1 MTILQRFINAF
12 KADLLLLLS
21 IKLWKLLLIATS
33 CLACVVLGFIY
44 PQYAKHFHLCC
55 ATIMMMAFW
64 YFFYKLKKQKFFTH
78 LILNRGFFSV
88 SLEIFL
94 FLFPYLLI
102 GLAFDLPYLIKFGKN
117 ATGTL
122 NFIMICEALCLVLA
136 WFWRYMVARIV
147 ISVFETIIHF
157 NPEMIASKQSGLDM
171 MLNQQ
176 HSVLCCIV
184 CVAIQIL
191 AMGLGAKANIRK
203 TLSI

>member
-1 MTILQRFINAF
+1 MRLVNVF
-12 KADLLLLLS
+12 KADLLLLSS
-21 IKLWKLLLIATS
+21 IKPWKL
-33 CLACVVLGFIY
+33 CLVVLPCVFLIILEFMY
-44 PQYAKHFHLCC
+44 QQYAKYFHLGC
-55 ATIMMMAFW
+55 AMIIVTAFA
-64 YFFYKLKKQKFFTH
+64 YFFYKLKKQNFFTH
-78 LILNRGFFSV
+78 LVLNRGFFSV

-94 FLFPYLLI
+94 FLLPYLLM
-102 GLAFDLPYLIKFGKN
+102 GFAFDLPYLIKFGKN

-122 NFIMICEALCLVLA
+122 NFIMVCEALCLVLA

-191 AMGLGAKANIRK
+191 AMGLGAKASIRK

>member
-1 MTILQRFINAF
+1 MNFLMRLVNVF
-12 KADLLLLLS
+12 KADLLLLSS
-21 IKLWKLLLIATS
+21 IKPWKL
-33 CLACVVLGFIY
+33 CLVVLPCVFLIILEFMY
-44 PQYAKHFHLCC
+44 QQYAKYFHLGC
-55 ATIMMMAFW
+55 AMIMVSGFF
-64 YFFYKLKKQKFFTH
+64 YFFYKLKKQNFFTH
-78 LILNRGFFSV
+78 LVLNRGFFSV

-94 FLFPYLLI
+94 FLLPYLLM
-102 GLAFDLPYLIKFGKN
+102 GFAFDLPYLIKFGKN

-122 NFIMICEALCLVLA
+122 NFIMVCEALCLVLA

-191 AMGLGAKANIRK
+191 AMGLGAKASIRK

>member
-44 PQYAKHFHLCC
+44 PQYAKHFHLSCT
-55 ATIMMMAFW
+55 TIMVMAFW

-94 FLFPYLLI
+94 FLFPYLLM
-102 GLAFDLPYLIKFGKN
+102 GFAFDLPYLIKFGKN
-117 ATGTL
+117 AAGTL
-122 NFIMICEALCLVLA
+122 NFIMVCEALCLVLT

-157 NPEMIASKQSGLDM
+157 NPEIMLANPSGMDM

-176 HSVLCCIV
+176 HSFICCVVCIV
-184 CVAIQIL
+184 IQVIAISFGI
-191 AMGLGAKANIRK
+191 KASIRK
-203 TLSI
+203 ML